1 MPLGLLLFILVPA
14 IEIAVLIQVGGAI
27 GASWTLVLIL
37 ATAMVGY
44 RLLRIQGFETFW
56 RGQQKLARGE
66 LPAAELIEGLILAF
80 CGALLLTPGFITDA
94 IGFAGLVPA
103 LRRKIGR
110 AALVRA
116 AAGGGWQQRRGGGGH
131 GHTYEGEYRQPG
143 DHLDRD

>member
-44 RLLRIQGFETFW
+44 RLLRIQGFETLW
-56 RGQQKLARGE
+56 RGQQKMARGE
-66 LPAAELIEGLILAF
+66 LPAAELVEGLILAF

-110 AALVRA
+110 AAVVRGF
-116 AAGGGWQQRRGGGGH
+116 AAGGWKQRPGGPDQRDV
-131 GHTYEGEYRQPG
+131 YEGEFSERS
-143 DHLDRD
+143 DRLDRD